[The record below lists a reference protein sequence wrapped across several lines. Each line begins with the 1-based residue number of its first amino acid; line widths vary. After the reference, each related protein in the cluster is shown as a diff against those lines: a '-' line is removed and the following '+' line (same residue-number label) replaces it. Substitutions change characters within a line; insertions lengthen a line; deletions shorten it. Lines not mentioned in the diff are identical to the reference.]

1 MTSDRPAQIKD
12 PVERFDFPDP
22 ELVIGMVCAVGT
34 DYGPIQISLDKILAR
49 YNYRSRVIKIS
60 DLIERFTERP
70 LATSPENLRISER
83 MTAGNAL
90 CRETGRK
97 DIWALAAMA
106 DINSRRP
113 EDPSGPNAQPRTAQ
127 ILLSLKRPQEVA
139 TLRKVYGN
147 GFFLVGV
154 FATEKERLDYLI
166 ERNAPKDEAIKLIRR
181 DAEESDDDYGQY
193 TTETFQLSDV
203 FVQMRNGAYE
213 DELGRFFDLVFSD
226 PYISPTQQE
235 HAMFLAYAASL
246 RSAQLGRQ
254 VGAAI
259 TSRDGDVLAVGTND
273 VPKPGGGLY
282 WPGPLDNRDH
292 ILKKDMNDLQRDRI
306 VQRLIESTRD
316 LDQRRDAA
324 IEDILK
330 NTTAVTTEAAKKLM
344 GEIRARVG
352 RPDLDTRSLSSPFK
366 SRLDITEYGRA
377 VHAEMDALLT
387 CARSGVNPQSSLLY
401 VTTFPCHNCTR
412 HIIASGIER
421 VYYIEPYGKSR
432 AEVLH
437 EDEIIVEEK
446 LERKRGRQRRLPF
459 THFVGV
465 GPRRYFDLFSLN
477 LSGGHEL
484 IRKQNGRTIEI
495 RRANAWTRV
504 PLSPFSYLQKE
515 ERAVEEFDSIYT
527 KQLDMFHQQVVKG
540 QKEQQ

>member
-1 MTSDRPAQIKD
+1 MNSERPAQIKD
-12 PVERFDFPDP
+12 PVERFDFSDS
-22 ELVIGMVCAVGT
+22 ELVVGMVCAVGT
-34 DYGPIQISLDKILAR
+34 DYGPIRISLEKILAR
-49 YNYRSRVIKIS
+49 YNYSSRVIKIS

-127 ILLSLKRPQEVA
+127 ILLSLKRPQEVT

-147 GFFLVGV
+147 GFFLIGV

-181 DAEESDDDYGQY
+181 DAEESDDRYGQY

-203 FVQMRNGAYE
+203 FVQLKNGAYE

-235 HAMFLAYAASL
+235 HAMFLAYASSL

-306 VQRLIESTRD
+306 VQRLIDSAKD
-316 LDQRRDAA
+316 LDNKRDVA
-324 IEDILK
+324 IEDILR
-330 NTTAVTTEAAKKLM
+330 NAITFTPEATQELIE
-344 GEIRARVG
+344 EIRARV
-352 RPDLDTRSLSSPFK
+352 RQPDLDAESLASSFK

-387 CARSGVNPQSSLLY
+387 CARSGVSPQSSLLY

-432 AEVLH
+432 AEELH
-437 EDEIIVEEK
+437 EDEIVVEEK

-465 GPRRYFDLFSLN
+465 GPRRYFDLFSLT
-477 LSGGHEL
+477 LSEGHEL
-484 IRKQNGRTIEI
+484 IRKRNGQTIEI
-495 RRANAWTRV
+495 QRANAWTRV

-515 ERAVEEFDSIYT
+515 ERAVEEFEAIYT
-527 KQLDMFHQQVVKG
+527 KQLDMFDNR
-540 QKEQQ
+540 